1 MPSEQKIIVIPDGKI
16 CDYIDGKFRNDTP
29 EEYVRQTIEKRL
41 VNEHKYLPEQI
52 RIEYTLQVGSNKPRA
67 DIVIWEEGADQTQGT
82 IKLII
87 ECKKET
93 VDARNAKDGIAQLK
107 SYMSVC
113 PNCEWG
119 MWTNSVQKYVFRKAV
134 DAAGNITFMEYN
146 DIPAADG
153 NLDEVNRPS
162 RTSLKNAYDDNL
174 LFVFKTCH
182 NHIYVNDGM
191 QKQPAFFE
199 LLKVIF
205 CKIEDERN
213 IPNPLEFYTTSEE
226 RSNPDGQLTVQKRI
240 GKIFQRVKK
249 RHGKI
254 FDANDEIKLS
264 PRSLAYIVS
273 ELQRYSLLNTK
284 IDIKGKA
291 YEEIVGANLRGDRG
305 EFFTPRNVMKMV
317 VEMVNPQVDEHVL
330 DSSCGTGGF
339 LVMAMTHVIDQLE
352 QRFST
357 SLGIKRENWDSDMPI
372 YQPSSIVDIKP
383 TPDGYI
389 SAKTKTNIGNLRVK
403 ENQILMTC
411 SGTIG
416 KVSFVSRTLAN
427 KIFSHDLLR
436 IDCRKPDEAG
446 YIYAFLKSKIGNKI
460 LLTNSYGAVITHIEP
475 EHLATVPIPDAP
487 TMLKKKIH
495 DLIVRSYEL
504 RDESNDLIDQAT
516 ALLIGELK
524 LPDIDAF
531 DVGLY
536 KKAAPVDTFSVR
548 LSEMSGRLDASYH
561 VPIVDA
567 IIEHLKRYA
576 EEVTTVGDPRIS
588 REVILPGRFK
598 RVYVD
603 EGYGRVL
610 IGGKQLSELDPS
622 SKKYLSTA
630 KHDKMLKKL
639 EVHEGTTLITRS
651 GTIGKITIVPKHWEH
666 YIPSDHIIRVIPANK
681 DIAGY
686 LNIFLASDYGKVLI
700 TRFTY
705 GSVVDEI
712 DDNHVRQIAIPLLK
726 NHTVQKKINDL
737 ALEANEKRYQAYL
750 LEQEALQIMD
760 RDVIYAKK

>member
-1 MPSEQKIIVIPDGKI
+1 MVTSNLAFKEKNSIE
-16 CDYIDGKFRNDTP
+16 P
-29 EEYVRQTIEKRL
+29 EVVVNESPVKWCAVALSDVVARGKRL
-41 VNEHKYLPEQI
+41 EASVFDVEAKQARATVVNGKYKWHALGGKDGLIQNAYYPGRFKRIYCDKRTGEAFYLPSQMAEV
-52 RIEYTLQVGSNKPRA
+52 YP
-67 DIVIWEEGADQTQGT
+67 
-82 IKLII
+82 
-87 ECKKET
+87 
-93 VDARNAKDGIAQLK
+93 K
-107 SYMSVC
+107 S
-113 PNCEWG
+113 E
-119 MWTNSVQKYVFRKAV
+119 K
-134 DAAGNITFMEYN
+134 
-146 DIPAADG
+146 
-153 NLDEVNRPS
+153 
-162 RTSLKNAYDDNL
+162 
-174 LFVFKTCH
+174 
-182 NHIYVNDGM
+182 
-191 QKQPAFFE
+191 
-199 LLKVIF
+199 
-205 CKIEDERN
+205 
-213 IPNPLEFYTTSEE
+213 
-226 RSNPDGQLTVQKRI
+226 
-240 GKIFQRVKK
+240 
-249 RHGKI
+249 
-254 FDANDEIKLS
+254 
-264 PRSLAYIVS
+264 
-273 ELQRYSLLNTK
+273 
-284 IDIKGKA
+284 
-291 YEEIVGANLRGDRG
+291 
-305 EFFTPRNVMKMV
+305 
-317 VEMVNPQVDEHVL
+317 
-330 DSSCGTGGF
+330 
-339 LVMAMTHVIDQLE
+339 
-352 QRFST
+352 
-357 SLGIKRENWDSDMPI
+357 
-372 YQPSSIVDIKP
+372 
-383 TPDGYI
+383 YI
-389 SAKTKTNIGNLRVK
+389 SALTKCDISELRLK
-403 ENQILMTC
+403 PNTLLLTR

-416 KVSFVSRTLAN
+416 TVSLVSKTTQGKVYSDDVIRVSFNEVYDTG
-427 KIFSHDLLR
+427 F
-436 IDCRKPDEAG
+436 
-446 YIYAFLKSKIGNKI
+446 IYTFLKSKTGSKI
-460 LLTNSYGAVITHIEP
+460 LTTNGYGSVITHLEP

-561 VPIVDA
+561 MPIVDA

-651 GTIGKITIVPKHWEH
+651 GTIGKIAIVPKHWEH

-686 LNIFLASDYGKVLI
+686 LNIFLASDYGKALI

-726 NHTVQKKINDL
+726 NHEVQKRINDL

>member
-1 MPSEQKIIVIPDGKI
+1 MVTSNLAFKEKNSIE
-16 CDYIDGKFRNDTP
+16 P
-29 EEYVRQTIEKRL
+29 EVVVNESPVKWCAVALSDVVARGKRL
-41 VNEHKYLPEQI
+41 EASVFDVEAKQAYMLLTHGKYPAVNLISKNGPVEKAYYGGRLKRHYVDETEPGAVGFLGSSEMLDCKPEP
-52 RIEYTLQVGSNKPRA
+52 VK
-67 DIVIWEEGADQTQGT
+67 
-82 IKLII
+82 
-87 ECKKET
+87 
-93 VDARNAKDGIAQLK
+93 
-107 SYMSVC
+107 
-113 PNCEWG
+113 
-119 MWTNSVQKYVFRKAV
+119 
-134 DAAGNITFMEYN
+134 FMLN
-146 DIPAADG
+146 D
-153 NLDEVNRPS
+153 V
-162 RTSLKNAYDDNL
+162 
-174 LFVFKTCH
+174 KTTD
-182 NHIYVNDGM
+182 V
-191 QKQPAFFE
+191 
-199 LLKVIF
+199 
-205 CKIEDERN
+205 
-213 IPNPLEFYTTSEE
+213 
-226 RSNPDGQLTVQKRI
+226 
-240 GKIFQRVKK
+240 RVKQ
-249 RHGKI
+249 G
-254 FDANDEIKLS
+254 
-264 PRSLAYIVS
+264 
-273 ELQRYSLLNTK
+273 
-284 IDIKGKA
+284 
-291 YEEIVGANLRGDRG
+291 
-305 EFFTPRNVMKMV
+305 V
-317 VEMVNPQVDEHVL
+317 VL
-330 DSSCGTGGF
+330 
-339 LVMAMTHVIDQLE
+339 
-352 QRFST
+352 
-357 SLGIKRENWDSDMPI
+357 
-372 YQPSSIVDIKP
+372 
-383 TPDGYI
+383 I
-389 SAKTKTNIGNLRVK
+389 SR
-403 ENQILMTC
+403 

-416 KVSFVSRTLAN
+416 NVTYVGNTLSKFFVSEHA
-427 KIFSHDLLR
+427 IR
-436 IDCRKPDEAG
+436 IECKDFPG
-446 YIYAFLKSKIGNKI
+446 YVYAFLKTKIGKLI
-460 LLTNSYGAVITHIEP
+460 VCSTQYGAVIQEIEP

-603 EGYGRVL
+603 EGYGRVF
-610 IGGKQLSELDPS
+610 IGGKQLYELDPTN
-622 SKKYLSTA
+622 KKYLSNV
-630 KHDKMLKKL
+630 HHGDRISRQL
-639 EVHEGTTLITRS
+639 ELHENMTLITCS
-651 GTIGKITIVPKHWEH
+651 GTIGKVALVGKHWENWTANQ
-666 YIPSDHIIRVIPANK
+666 HIIRILPASE

>member
-1 MPSEQKIIVIPDGKI
+1 MVTSNLAFKEKNSIE
-16 CDYIDGKFRNDTP
+16 P
-29 EEYVRQTIEKRL
+29 EVVVNESPVKWCAVALSDVVARGKRL
-41 VNEHKYLPEQI
+41 EASVFDVEAKQARATVVNGKYKWHALGGKDGLIQKAYYPGRFKRIYCDKRTGEAFYLPSQMAEV
-52 RIEYTLQVGSNKPRA
+52 YP
-67 DIVIWEEGADQTQGT
+67 
-82 IKLII
+82 
-87 ECKKET
+87 
-93 VDARNAKDGIAQLK
+93 K
-107 SYMSVC
+107 S
-113 PNCEWG
+113 E
-119 MWTNSVQKYVFRKAV
+119 K
-134 DAAGNITFMEYN
+134 
-146 DIPAADG
+146 
-153 NLDEVNRPS
+153 
-162 RTSLKNAYDDNL
+162 
-174 LFVFKTCH
+174 
-182 NHIYVNDGM
+182 
-191 QKQPAFFE
+191 
-199 LLKVIF
+199 
-205 CKIEDERN
+205 
-213 IPNPLEFYTTSEE
+213 
-226 RSNPDGQLTVQKRI
+226 
-240 GKIFQRVKK
+240 
-249 RHGKI
+249 
-254 FDANDEIKLS
+254 
-264 PRSLAYIVS
+264 
-273 ELQRYSLLNTK
+273 
-284 IDIKGKA
+284 
-291 YEEIVGANLRGDRG
+291 
-305 EFFTPRNVMKMV
+305 
-317 VEMVNPQVDEHVL
+317 
-330 DSSCGTGGF
+330 
-339 LVMAMTHVIDQLE
+339 
-352 QRFST
+352 
-357 SLGIKRENWDSDMPI
+357 
-372 YQPSSIVDIKP
+372 
-383 TPDGYI
+383 YI
-389 SAKTKTNIGNLRVK
+389 SALTKCDISELRLK
-403 ENQILMTC
+403 PNTLLLTR

-416 KVSFVSRTLAN
+416 TVSLVSKTTQGKVYSDDVIRVSFNEVYDT
-427 KIFSHDLLR
+427 
-436 IDCRKPDEAG
+436 G
-446 YIYAFLKSKIGNKI
+446 YIYTFLKSKTGSKM
-460 LLTNSYGAVITHIEP
+460 LTTNGYGSVITHLEP

-651 GTIGKITIVPKHWEH
+651 GTIGKIAIVPKHWEH

>member
-1 MPSEQKIIVIPDGKI
+1 MVTSNLAFKEKNSIE
-16 CDYIDGKFRNDTP
+16 P
-29 EEYVRQTIEKRL
+29 EVVVNESPVKWCAVALSDVVARGKRL
-41 VNEHKYLPEQI
+41 EASVFDVEAKQARATVVNGKYKWHALGGKDGLIQNAYYPGRFKRIYCDKRTGEAFYLPSQMAEV
-52 RIEYTLQVGSNKPRA
+52 YP
-67 DIVIWEEGADQTQGT
+67 
-82 IKLII
+82 
-87 ECKKET
+87 
-93 VDARNAKDGIAQLK
+93 K
-107 SYMSVC
+107 S
-113 PNCEWG
+113 E
-119 MWTNSVQKYVFRKAV
+119 K
-134 DAAGNITFMEYN
+134 
-146 DIPAADG
+146 
-153 NLDEVNRPS
+153 
-162 RTSLKNAYDDNL
+162 
-174 LFVFKTCH
+174 
-182 NHIYVNDGM
+182 
-191 QKQPAFFE
+191 
-199 LLKVIF
+199 
-205 CKIEDERN
+205 
-213 IPNPLEFYTTSEE
+213 
-226 RSNPDGQLTVQKRI
+226 
-240 GKIFQRVKK
+240 
-249 RHGKI
+249 
-254 FDANDEIKLS
+254 
-264 PRSLAYIVS
+264 
-273 ELQRYSLLNTK
+273 
-284 IDIKGKA
+284 
-291 YEEIVGANLRGDRG
+291 
-305 EFFTPRNVMKMV
+305 
-317 VEMVNPQVDEHVL
+317 
-330 DSSCGTGGF
+330 
-339 LVMAMTHVIDQLE
+339 
-352 QRFST
+352 
-357 SLGIKRENWDSDMPI
+357 
-372 YQPSSIVDIKP
+372 
-383 TPDGYI
+383 YI
-389 SAKTKTNIGNLRVK
+389 SALTKCDISELRLK
-403 ENQILMTC
+403 PNTLLLTR

-416 KVSFVSRTLAN
+416 TVSLVSKTTQGKVYSDDVIRVSFNEVYDTG
-427 KIFSHDLLR
+427 F
-436 IDCRKPDEAG
+436 
-446 YIYAFLKSKIGNKI
+446 IYTFLKSKTGSKI
-460 LLTNSYGAVITHIEP
+460 LTTNGYGSVITHLEP

-516 ALLIGELK
+516 ALLIDELK
-524 LPDIDAF
+524 LPDINAF

-548 LSEMSGRLDASYH
+548 LSKMSGRLDASYH
-561 VPIVDA
+561 VPLVDA

-651 GTIGKITIVPKHWEH
+651 GTIGKIAIVPKHWEH

-686 LNIFLASDYGKVLI
+686 LNIFLASDYGKALI

-726 NHTVQKKINDL
+726 NHEVQKRINDL

>member
-1 MPSEQKIIVIPDGKI
+1 MVTSNLAFKEENSIE
-16 CDYIDGKFRNDTP
+16 P
-29 EEYVRQTIEKRL
+29 EVVVNESPVKWCAVALSDVVARGKRL
-41 VNEHKYLPEQI
+41 EASVFDVEAKQAYMLLTHGKYPAVNLISKNGPVEKAYYGGRLKRHYVDETEPGAVGFLGSSEMLDCKPEP
-52 RIEYTLQVGSNKPRA
+52 VK
-67 DIVIWEEGADQTQGT
+67 
-82 IKLII
+82 
-87 ECKKET
+87 
-93 VDARNAKDGIAQLK
+93 
-107 SYMSVC
+107 
-113 PNCEWG
+113 
-119 MWTNSVQKYVFRKAV
+119 
-134 DAAGNITFMEYN
+134 FMLN
-146 DIPAADG
+146 D
-153 NLDEVNRPS
+153 V
-162 RTSLKNAYDDNL
+162 
-174 LFVFKTCH
+174 KTTD
-182 NHIYVNDGM
+182 V
-191 QKQPAFFE
+191 
-199 LLKVIF
+199 
-205 CKIEDERN
+205 
-213 IPNPLEFYTTSEE
+213 
-226 RSNPDGQLTVQKRI
+226 
-240 GKIFQRVKK
+240 RVKQ
-249 RHGKI
+249 G
-254 FDANDEIKLS
+254 
-264 PRSLAYIVS
+264 
-273 ELQRYSLLNTK
+273 
-284 IDIKGKA
+284 
-291 YEEIVGANLRGDRG
+291 
-305 EFFTPRNVMKMV
+305 V
-317 VEMVNPQVDEHVL
+317 VL
-330 DSSCGTGGF
+330 
-339 LVMAMTHVIDQLE
+339 
-352 QRFST
+352 
-357 SLGIKRENWDSDMPI
+357 
-372 YQPSSIVDIKP
+372 
-383 TPDGYI
+383 I
-389 SAKTKTNIGNLRVK
+389 SR
-403 ENQILMTC
+403 

-416 KVSFVSRTLAN
+416 NVTYVGNTLSKFFVSEHA
-427 KIFSHDLLR
+427 IR
-436 IDCRKPDEAG
+436 IECKDFPG
-446 YIYAFLKSKIGNKI
+446 YVYAFLKTKIGKLI
-460 LLTNSYGAVITHIEP
+460 VCSTQYGAVIQEIEP
-475 EHLATVPIPDAP
+475 EHLAAVPIPDAP

-561 VPIVDA
+561 VPIVNA
-567 IIEHLKRYA
+567 IVEHLSQHA
-576 EEVTTVGDPRIS
+576 EEVTTVGDSRIS

-651 GTIGKITIVPKHWEH
+651 GTIGKIAIVPKHWEH

-686 LNIFLASDYGKVLI
+686 LNIFLASDYGKALI

-726 NHTVQKKINDL
+726 NHEVQKRINDL

>member
-1 MPSEQKIIVIPDGKI
+1 MVTSNLAFKEKNSIE
-16 CDYIDGKFRNDTP
+16 P
-29 EEYVRQTIEKRL
+29 EVVVNESPVKWCAVALSDVVARGKRL
-41 VNEHKYLPEQI
+41 EASVFDVEAKQAYMLLTHGKYPAVNLISKNGPVEKAYYGGRLKRHYVDETEPGAVGFLGSSEMLDCKPEPVKFMLNDVK
-52 RIEYTLQVGSNKPRA
+52 TA
-67 DIVIWEEGADQTQGT
+67 DV
-82 IKLII
+82 
-87 ECKKET
+87 
-93 VDARNAKDGIAQLK
+93 
-107 SYMSVC
+107 
-113 PNCEWG
+113 
-119 MWTNSVQKYVFRKAV
+119 
-134 DAAGNITFMEYN
+134 
-146 DIPAADG
+146 
-153 NLDEVNRPS
+153 
-162 RTSLKNAYDDNL
+162 
-174 LFVFKTCH
+174 
-182 NHIYVNDGM
+182 
-191 QKQPAFFE
+191 
-199 LLKVIF
+199 
-205 CKIEDERN
+205 
-213 IPNPLEFYTTSEE
+213 
-226 RSNPDGQLTVQKRI
+226 
-240 GKIFQRVKK
+240 RVKQ
-249 RHGKI
+249 G
-254 FDANDEIKLS
+254 
-264 PRSLAYIVS
+264 
-273 ELQRYSLLNTK
+273 
-284 IDIKGKA
+284 
-291 YEEIVGANLRGDRG
+291 
-305 EFFTPRNVMKMV
+305 V
-317 VEMVNPQVDEHVL
+317 VL
-330 DSSCGTGGF
+330 
-339 LVMAMTHVIDQLE
+339 
-352 QRFST
+352 
-357 SLGIKRENWDSDMPI
+357 
-372 YQPSSIVDIKP
+372 
-383 TPDGYI
+383 I
-389 SAKTKTNIGNLRVK
+389 SR
-403 ENQILMTC
+403 

-416 KVSFVSRTLAN
+416 NVTYVGNTLSKFFVSEHA
-427 KIFSHDLLR
+427 IR
-436 IDCRKPDEAG
+436 IECKDFPG
-446 YIYAFLKSKIGNKI
+446 YVYAFLKTKIGKLI
-460 LLTNSYGAVITHIEP
+460 VCSTQYGAVIQEIEP

-576 EEVTTVGDPRIS
+576 EEVTTVGDPRFS

-603 EGYGRVL
+603 EGYGRVF
-610 IGGKQLSELDPS
+610 IGGKQLYELDPTN
-622 SKKYLSTA
+622 KKYLSNV
-630 KHDKMLKKL
+630 HHGDRISRQL
-639 EVHEGTTLITRS
+639 ELHENMTLITCS
-651 GTIGKITIVPKHWEH
+651 GTIGKVALVGKHWENWTANQ
-666 YIPSDHIIRVIPANK
+666 HIIRILPASE

>member
-1 MPSEQKIIVIPDGKI
+1 MVTSNLAYKEQKTLEPEIVVNESPVKWCAVALSDVVARG
-16 CDYIDGKFRNDTP
+16 
-29 EEYVRQTIEKRL
+29 KRL
-41 VNEHKYLPEQI
+41 EASVFDVEAKQARMLISKGKYPQSFI
-52 RIEYTLQVGSNKPRA
+52 G
-67 DIVIWEEGADQTQGT
+67 GT
-82 IKLII
+82 
-87 ECKKET
+87 
-93 VDARNAKDGIAQLK
+93 
-107 SYMSVC
+107 
-113 PNCEWG
+113 
-119 MWTNSVQKYVFRKAV
+119 
-134 DAAGNITFMEYN
+134 
-146 DIPAADG
+146 
-153 NLDEVNRPS
+153 
-162 RTSLKNAYDDNL
+162 
-174 LFVFKTCH
+174 
-182 NHIYVNDGM
+182 DGM
-191 QKQPAFFE
+191 ASSYVCGRF
-199 LLKVIF
+199 
-205 CKIEDERN
+205 
-213 IPNPLEFYTTSEE
+213 
-226 RSNPDGQLTVQKRI
+226 KRI
-240 GKIFQRVKK
+240 W
-249 RHGKI
+249 
-254 FDANDEIKLS
+254 
-264 PRSLAYIVS
+264 
-273 ELQRYSLLNTK
+273 
-284 IDIKGKA
+284 
-291 YEEIVGANLRGDRG
+291 
-305 EFFTPRNVMKMV
+305 
-317 VEMVNPQVDEHVL
+317 VE
-330 DSSCGTGGF
+330 
-339 LVMAMTHVIDQLE
+339 
-352 QRFST
+352 
-357 SLGIKRENWDSDMPI
+357 KSDMPI

-446 YIYAFLKSKIGNKI
+446 YIYAFLKSKIGSKI

-531 DVGLY
+531 DVDLY

-603 EGYGRVL
+603 EGYGRVF
-610 IGGKQLSELDPS
+610 IGGKQLFELDPTN
-622 SKKYLSTA
+622 KKYLSNV
-630 KHDKMLKKL
+630 HHGDRISRQL
-639 EVHEGTTLITRS
+639 ELHESMTLITCS
-651 GTIGKITIVPKHWEH
+651 GTIGKVALVGKHWENWTANQ
-666 YIPSDHIIRVIPANK
+666 HIIRIVPANN

-686 LNIFLASDYGKVLI
+686 LNIFLASDYGKALI

-712 DDNHVRQIAIPLLK
+712 DDSHVRQIAFPLLK
-726 NHTVQKKINDL
+726 NHEVQKKINDL
-737 ALEANEKRYQAYL
+737 ALAANEKRYEAYQ
-750 LEQEALQIMD
+750 LEQKALRIMD
-760 RDVIYAKK
+760 NEVIYAK

>member
-1 MPSEQKIIVIPDGKI
+1 MVTSNLAFKEENSIE
-16 CDYIDGKFRNDTP
+16 P
-29 EEYVRQTIEKRL
+29 EVVVNESLVKWCAVALSDVVARGKRL
-41 VNEHKYLPEQI
+41 EASVFDVEAKQAYMLLTHGKYPAVNLISKNGPVEKAYYGGRLKRHYVDETEPGAVGFLGSSEMLDCKPEP
-52 RIEYTLQVGSNKPRA
+52 VK
-67 DIVIWEEGADQTQGT
+67 
-82 IKLII
+82 
-87 ECKKET
+87 
-93 VDARNAKDGIAQLK
+93 
-107 SYMSVC
+107 
-113 PNCEWG
+113 
-119 MWTNSVQKYVFRKAV
+119 
-134 DAAGNITFMEYN
+134 FMLN
-146 DIPAADG
+146 D
-153 NLDEVNRPS
+153 V
-162 RTSLKNAYDDNL
+162 
-174 LFVFKTCH
+174 KTTD
-182 NHIYVNDGM
+182 V
-191 QKQPAFFE
+191 
-199 LLKVIF
+199 
-205 CKIEDERN
+205 
-213 IPNPLEFYTTSEE
+213 
-226 RSNPDGQLTVQKRI
+226 
-240 GKIFQRVKK
+240 RVKQ
-249 RHGKI
+249 G
-254 FDANDEIKLS
+254 
-264 PRSLAYIVS
+264 
-273 ELQRYSLLNTK
+273 
-284 IDIKGKA
+284 
-291 YEEIVGANLRGDRG
+291 
-305 EFFTPRNVMKMV
+305 V
-317 VEMVNPQVDEHVL
+317 VL
-330 DSSCGTGGF
+330 
-339 LVMAMTHVIDQLE
+339 
-352 QRFST
+352 
-357 SLGIKRENWDSDMPI
+357 
-372 YQPSSIVDIKP
+372 
-383 TPDGYI
+383 I
-389 SAKTKTNIGNLRVK
+389 SR
-403 ENQILMTC
+403 

-416 KVSFVSRTLAN
+416 NVTYVGNTLSKFFVSEHA
-427 KIFSHDLLR
+427 IR
-436 IDCRKPDEAG
+436 IECKDFPG
-446 YIYAFLKSKIGNKI
+446 YVYAFLKTKIGKLI
-460 LLTNSYGAVITHIEP
+460 VCSTQYGAVIQEIEP

-603 EGYGRVL
+603 EGYGRVF
-610 IGGKQLSELDPS
+610 IGGKQLYELDPTN
-622 SKKYLSTA
+622 KKYLSNV
-630 KHDKMLKKL
+630 HHGDRISRQL
-639 EVHEGTTLITRS
+639 ELHENMTLITCS
-651 GTIGKITIVPKHWEH
+651 GTIGKVALVGKHWENWTANQ
-666 YIPSDHIIRVIPANK
+666 HIIRILPASE

>member
-1 MPSEQKIIVIPDGKI
+1 MVTSNLAFKEKNSIE
-16 CDYIDGKFRNDTP
+16 P
-29 EEYVRQTIEKRL
+29 EVVVNESPVKWCAVALSDVVARGKRL
-41 VNEHKYLPEQI
+41 EASVFDVEAKQARATVVNGKYKWHALGGKDGLIQNAYYPGRFKRIYCDKRTGEAFYLPSQMAEV
-52 RIEYTLQVGSNKPRA
+52 YP
-67 DIVIWEEGADQTQGT
+67 
-82 IKLII
+82 
-87 ECKKET
+87 
-93 VDARNAKDGIAQLK
+93 K
-107 SYMSVC
+107 S
-113 PNCEWG
+113 E
-119 MWTNSVQKYVFRKAV
+119 K
-134 DAAGNITFMEYN
+134 
-146 DIPAADG
+146 
-153 NLDEVNRPS
+153 
-162 RTSLKNAYDDNL
+162 
-174 LFVFKTCH
+174 
-182 NHIYVNDGM
+182 
-191 QKQPAFFE
+191 
-199 LLKVIF
+199 
-205 CKIEDERN
+205 
-213 IPNPLEFYTTSEE
+213 
-226 RSNPDGQLTVQKRI
+226 
-240 GKIFQRVKK
+240 
-249 RHGKI
+249 
-254 FDANDEIKLS
+254 
-264 PRSLAYIVS
+264 
-273 ELQRYSLLNTK
+273 
-284 IDIKGKA
+284 
-291 YEEIVGANLRGDRG
+291 
-305 EFFTPRNVMKMV
+305 
-317 VEMVNPQVDEHVL
+317 
-330 DSSCGTGGF
+330 
-339 LVMAMTHVIDQLE
+339 
-352 QRFST
+352 
-357 SLGIKRENWDSDMPI
+357 
-372 YQPSSIVDIKP
+372 
-383 TPDGYI
+383 YI
-389 SAKTKTNIGNLRVK
+389 SALTKCDISELRLK
-403 ENQILMTC
+403 PNTLLLTR

-416 KVSFVSRTLAN
+416 TVSLVSKTTQGKVYSDDVIRVSFNEVYDTG
-427 KIFSHDLLR
+427 F
-436 IDCRKPDEAG
+436 
-446 YIYAFLKSKIGNKI
+446 IYTFLKSKTGSKI
-460 LLTNSYGAVITHIEP
+460 LTTNGYGSVITHLEP

-531 DVGLY
+531 DVGFY

-651 GTIGKITIVPKHWEH
+651 GTIGKIAIVPKHWEH

-686 LNIFLASDYGKVLI
+686 LNIFLASDYGKALI

-726 NHTVQKKINDL
+726 NHEVQKRINDL